1 MENIDINQIQ
11 NSSKET
17 NEKLIKVGAFLR
29 EARQG
34 RNLTVDEL
42 SQSLRIAKEQIIAL
56 EDGKS
61 DLLPEKVFVRAMV
74 RRISEKL
81 NLETDFILDELKGRD
96 VSIKDLFEKQQI
108 NVDFFQLKKL
118 IPYTTIFS
126 GFLGL
131 ICSMIFIS
139 YVKNTTSTNN
149 QENSSQLLQ
158 IKNTKE
164 IFS

>member
-108 NVDFFQLKKL
+108 NVDFFQLKKF
-118 IPYTTIFS
+118 IPYTMIFS

-149 QENSSQLLQ
+149 QETSSQLLQ

-164 IFS
+164 VFS